1 VTTRPRSLEAA
12 GFRQT
17 FLVRF
22 TRLEDRVCLE
32 HLAALLDELT
42 EQAVHWPETEETPTS
57 LEYEAVRIDLEHS
70 LGVLERLSTEPER
83 THLGAVELKRT
94 GLSERLGRGLRRLL
108 AETVEEDPAADV

>member
-1 VTTRPRSLEAA
+1 MTTRPRSLEAS

-22 TRLEDRVCLE
+22 IRAEDRLCLE

-42 EQAVHWPETEETPTS
+42 EQAVHWPVPEDTPTS
-57 LEYEAVRIDLEHS
+57 MEYEAVRIDLEYS

-83 THLGAVELKRT
+83 THLGAVELKRS
-94 GLSERLGRGLRRLL
+94 GLSARLGQGLRRLL
-108 AETVEEDPAADV
+108 AETVEEDPAGDV